1 MYLGEMSMIT
11 WLVYLVTL
19 EFILK
24 LYENSRL
31 ILDPGLNLYW
41 DKNMFYLCLNRV
53 IIYHIF

>member
-31 ILDPGLNLYW
+31 ILQPWAKSLLGQKYVLF
-41 DKNMFYLCLNRV
+41 MSQ
-53 IIYHIF
+53 